1 MNLLRYR
8 WRIIRILIGC
18 ILVVQYLLALSV
30 LTIVDFLKRLI
41 YFTYVNGYF
50 CLHVHLR
57 TTCVPGI
64 HKGQKKTLDLLEE
77 DLQMA
82 VSCYV
87 AAGN

>member
-50 CLHVHLR
+50 CLHVDMC
-57 TTCVPGI
+57 TTCMPVMMDPWSWSYRQLRAAMWVLGI
-64 HKGQKKTLDLLEE
+64 KL
-77 DLQMA
+77 
-82 VSCYV
+82 
-87 AAGN
+87 